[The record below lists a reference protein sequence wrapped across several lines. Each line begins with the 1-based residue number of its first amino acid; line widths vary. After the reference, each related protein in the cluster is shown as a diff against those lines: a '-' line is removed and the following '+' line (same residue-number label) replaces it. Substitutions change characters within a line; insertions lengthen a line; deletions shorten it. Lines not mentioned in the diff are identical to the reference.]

1 MRFDNQKGVSLLLL
15 VIAITVFAGIAIGIV
30 TLLRTRYESYPY
42 QVQSYQAYALA
53 NAGVE
58 FAIRY
63 AKENNTDPA
72 ASDSFTNSPATYIS
86 IYPSYKDFSF
96 GNGTFSLSYQPGC
109 PDRLYSKGTYGTAT
123 REVSVSNFG
132 SYLGSQ
138 GASVYMVNAQVS
150 RTCYG
155 AGCAGRTCWNGA
167 TSYTCP
173 ADPYPGPPQYF
184 GDRIQISYCVPNMS
198 AAGHTTYIQWVSWA
212 PSGVVT
218 ATQPVTLG
226 RLGFTDN
233 VQTLQYYDPNGN
245 PKPGHPLTAWWVWDA
260 TCGIT
265 DGTAATPPW
274 CPGAYTQGLNSCP
287 AATGPYA
294 GMVDCVTTND
304 GAWPVSHP
312 NGHYNF
318 PTVQGWDGTS
328 DPPNTG
334 YPYFWNTDQTT
345 SASTELDATCRPVV
359 PCDPALDIAAN
370 SDCASCGSY
379 EDCISK
385 GCPCMA
391 ESACFWSDRGC
402 SYTTWPPFLPWNP
415 AGTVM
420 FQGHYPCFD
429 ATPSCNMNTYGPIA
443 RSRQTCHFPLGCG
456 DPHGCPA
463 PLRSIQASV
472 NLNRI
477 TIETIGH
484 VDAVAPFKMYVSFY
498 TYVANTGNI
507 APIQPAVKNVFTFTV
522 R

>member
-1 MRFDNQKGVSLLLL
+1 MMRFNNQKGVSLLLL
-15 VIAITVFAGIAIGIV
+15 IIAITVFAGIAIGVV
-30 TLLRTRYESYPY
+30 TLLRTRYLSYPY

-53 NAGVE
+53 NAGIE

-63 AKENNTDPA
+63 AKENNTDPGA
-72 ASDSFTNSPATYIS
+72 ANSFALQPQLYI
-86 IYPSYKDFSF
+86 PTDGTYKDFSF
-96 GNGTFSLSYQPGC
+96 GNRRFSLKYVPGC
-109 PDRLYSKGTYGTAT
+109 PDMIYSKATYGTAT
-123 REVSVSNFG
+123 REVVLSNFG

-138 GASVYMVNAQVS
+138 GASVYMVSAQVS

-167 TSYTCP
+167 TSYACP

-184 GDRIQISYCVPNMS
+184 GDRIQISYCVPNMA
-198 AAGHTTYIQWVSWA
+198 AAGRQIYIQWVNSA
-212 PSGVVT
+212 PSGTVA

-233 VQTLQYYDPNGN
+233 VQNLKYVDPLGN
-245 PKPGHPLTAWWVWDA
+245 PKPGSPLQVWWVWDA

-265 DGTAATPPW
+265 DFSGGTPPW
-274 CPGAYTQGLNSCP
+274 CPGQYNPPGGTCP
-287 AATGPYA
+287 VATGPYA
-294 GMVDCVTTND
+294 GMVDCVTSND
-304 GAWPVSHP
+304 HAWPVAHA

-334 YPYFWNTDQTT
+334 YPFFWNTDQTT
-345 SASTELDATCRPVV
+345 SASTDLDATCRPVV
-359 PCDPALDIAAN
+359 PCDPAIEIAAN
-370 SDCASCGSY
+370 FNCASCGDY
-379 EDCISK
+379 NDCTAK

-402 SYTTWPPFLPWNP
+402 SYTTWPPVTP
-415 AGTVM
+415 VM
-420 FQGHYPCFD
+420 YQYHYPCFD

-463 PLRSIQASV
+463 PFRSYSANV

-484 VDAVAPFKMYVSFY
+484 VDAVVPFKMHVSFY

-507 APIQPAVKNVFTFTV
+507 NPIQPAVKNSFVITV